1 MSFKIF
7 LDKLTSNKSKLDTI
21 DLNDYKEDLTQND
34 YMDILEFIS
43 KFRSRFI
50 KFNEK
55 KPNKCLQSRIFR
67 RKFINEY

>member
-7 LDKLTSNKSKLDTI
+7 LDKLTSNISKLDTI

-43 KFRSRFI
+43 KFR
-50 KFNEK
+50 FNDRD
-55 KPNKCLQSRIFR
+55 LTL
-67 RKFINEY
+67 